1 MPAIKAYKGFNRD
14 MTCHGFQFR
23 EGETHELPEGQEAKL
38 CQSGFHACENP
49 VDCLRYY
56 GAGTSVY
63 REVELDA
70 TDERHEDDSKRV
82 GSKIKIGAV
91 LDVAKICKLAFEYV
105 KKRCTN
111 SNNAESGAYGAASA
125 GYREAASAGESG
137 AASAGSYGAASAGY
151 RGAASAGC
159 RGAASAGEYGA
170 ASAGEYGAASAGE
183 YGAAVSRG
191 SVSVDKDGIACAR
204 GNNVKARGGQGAVLV
219 LCEEKSES
227 YGIRAWRAAVV
238 DGEVIKPD
246 TWYQLNDDGEFVE
259 CQEGA
264 NDGDDD

>member
-105 KKRCTN
+105 KKSLN
-111 SNNAESGAYGAASA
+111 GFFGIL
-125 GYREAASAGESG
+125 GYLFGFSSH
-137 AASAGSYGAASAGY
+137 
-151 RGAASAGC
+151 
-159 RGAASAGEYGA
+159 
-170 ASAGEYGAASAGE
+170 
-183 YGAAVSRG
+183 V
-191 SVSVDKDGIACAR
+191 GIYHILR
-204 GNNVKARGGQGAVLV
+204 Q
-219 LCEEKSES
+219 E
-227 YGIRAWRAAVV
+227 
-238 DGEVIKPD
+238 IKP
-246 TWYQLNDDGEFVE
+246 FVGR
-259 CQEGA
+259 QEGVIGLFHS
-264 NDGDDD
+264 NLR